1 MRAASRRSVRSFGND
16 SALVALAQKGNSRAT
31 EAIIRR
37 YRNLIHSRARSYF
50 LIGAERDDLVQ
61 EGMIGLLKA
70 IREYDSARA
79 TNFSSFADVCV
90 SRHILSAVK
99 GAARRK
105 HSPLNGYVSLWSTP
119 DDAETIGL
127 SASPQA
133 ADPAEIVLAA
143 AQLGSLEQ
151 RLGGALSCFESRAVA
166 LYVAGH
172 SYCEIA
178 AMVGRPPKAVDN
190 ALQRA
195 KRKIAAHLQT
205 HAD

>member
-1 MRAASRRSVRSFGND
+1 MQVNVQDDARLVVLSRQGD
-16 SALVALAQKGNSRAT
+16 SRAT
-31 EAIIRR
+31 DAIVRR

-70 IREYDSARA
+70 IREFDESRL
-79 TNFSSFADVCV
+79 TTFSSFADVCV

-105 HSPLNGYVSLWSTP
+105 HSPLNGYVSLWPSRDEGSPGTSVA
-119 DDAETIGL
+119 DALSSVET
-127 SASPQA
+127 

-143 AQLGSLEQ
+143 AQAGSLEE
-151 RLGGALSCFESRAVA
+151 RLRGTLSRFEAKTVS

-178 AMVGRPPKAVDN
+178 DMLGRPPKAVDN

-195 KRKIAAHLQT
+195 KRKIAAQLEPRG
-205 HAD
+205 